1 MNKGFW
7 LRIISGALAVASAGI
22 GFAIA
27 TEDNKKMKD
36 EIKSEIL
43 EEMNNEP
50 EMVPEEG
57 TKESE

>member
-7 LRIISGALAVASAGI
+7 LRIASGVLALASAGI

-50 EMVPEEG
+50 E
-57 TKESE
+57 KESE